1 MAFPLLSGGGP
12 KSSPSTIAS
21 RAPRKDGALLL
32 FSPAGASLPMT
43 RVILILVAVFLIL
56 TVIRMVLS
64 SRRR

>member
-1 MAFPLLSGGGP
+1 
-12 KSSPSTIAS
+12 
-21 RAPRKDGALLL
+21 LLL

>member
-1 MAFPLLSGGGP
+1 MP
-12 KSSPSTIAS
+12 I
-21 RAPRKDGALLL
+21 
-32 FSPAGASLPMT
+32 T

>member
-1 MAFPLLSGGGP
+1 M
-12 KSSPSTIAS
+12 
-21 RAPRKDGALLL
+21 
-32 FSPAGASLPMT
+32 PMT